1 MMTSSRPF
9 FVSDPADWSPVAQQ
23 QAFRRILNAFSYP
36 GRIVRLDSPA
46 AHALPIV
53 LATLLDPAAT
63 LADPCEVVSPQ
74 DRQRLGACS
83 ADASR
88 AQFVVMPGSR
98 LPDFEPSIGVLESP
112 EQGATLLLLADKLTD
127 CSGLRLKGPGI
138 RNSATVHVDGVNDQ
152 WWTLRESWNGS
163 FPLGVDVLLLC
174 SDSLAAIPRT
184 IQITVE
190 GSR

>member
-1 MMTSSRPF
+1 MMTSRTS

-36 GRIVRLDSPA
+36 GRIVRLDRSA
-46 AHALPIV
+46 AHVLPIV

-83 ADASR
+83 VDASR

-98 LPDFEPSIGVLESP
+98 LPDFEPSLGVLESP
-112 EQGATLLLLADKLTD
+112 EQGATLLLVADKLTD
-127 CSGLRLKGPGI
+127 SSGLRLKGPGI
-138 RNSATVHVDGVNDQ
+138 RNIATLHADGVNDQ
-152 WWTLRESWNGS
+152 WWKLRESWNGS
-163 FPLGVDVLLLC
+163 FPLGVDFVLLC
-174 SDSLAAIPRT
+174 GDSLAAIPRT

-190 GSR
+190 GAR

>member
-1 MMTSSRPF
+1 MTSSKHF
-9 FVSDPADWSPVAQQ
+9 IASDPADWSPSAQQ

-36 GRIVRLDSPA
+36 GRIVTLDRPA

-63 LADPCEVVSPQ
+63 LADPYDVVSPQ
-74 DRQRLGACS
+74 DRYRLGARS
-83 ADASR
+83 VDASH

-98 LPDFEPSIGVLESP
+98 LPDFEPSLGVLESP
-112 EQGATLLLLADKLTD
+112 EQGATLLLVADKLTD
-127 CSGLRLKGPGI
+127 SRGLRLKGPGI
-138 RNSATVHVDGVNDQ
+138 QNSNTLHVDGVNGQ
-152 WWTLRESWNGS
+152 WWKLRESWNDS
-163 FPLGVDVLLLC
+163 FPLGVDVVLLC

>member
-1 MMTSSRPF
+1 MTSTAPF

-36 GRIVRLDSPA
+36 GRIVRLDRSA

-74 DRQRLGACS
+74 DRQRLGACGV
-83 ADASR
+83 DASR

-98 LPDFEPSIGVLESP
+98 LPDFEPSLGVLESP
-112 EQGATLLLLADKLTD
+112 EQGATLLLVADKLTD
-127 CSGLRLKGPGI
+127 SGGLRLKGPGI
-138 RNSATVHVDGVNDQ
+138 RDSATLHVEGVNDR
-152 WWTLRESWNGS
+152 WWTLRERWNGS

-174 SDSLAAIPRT
+174 RDSLAAIPRT

-190 GSR
+190 GAR